1 MRNLAAVALAAVLLG
16 GCAQGRAAPR
26 ADPASR
32 VAAAVLALERSGR
45 GLTRQ
50 QAQDVL
56 PLLEVLRNLRPE
68 EQEVAHRL
76 LARFDALLTPAQ
88 KEALRTARERLQ
100 ERVRSAPRPGPV
112 DPERA
117 AEFRRRLVERAMQLL
132 ERRARGR

>member
-1 MRNLAAVALAAVLLG
+1 MRNLTAIALAAVLLG

-26 ADPASR
+26 GDPAFR

-45 GLTRQ
+45 GLTPQ
-50 QAQDVL
+50 QAKEVL
-56 PLLEVLRNLRPE
+56 PLLDVLRNLRPE
-68 EQEVAHRL
+68 EQDVAQRL
-76 LARFDALLTPAQ
+76 LARFDALLTPTQ

-100 ERVRSAPRPGPV
+100 ERIRSAPRPGPV

-117 AEFRRRLVERAMQLL
+117 AEFRRRLVGQAMQLL